1 MFCDTIKQNEFLTRK
16 GDDMFKKFMSYYKP
30 YKKLFFLDLFVA
42 FIFAMCDLV
51 YPMMTRELIN
61 ESIPNQEMR
70 MIGVF
75 AVTLLVIFAIKYV
88 CSYFMQYW
96 GHVVGVRMQAD
107 MRRDIFLHLQ
117 KLPCSFFDRT
127 KTGDVMSRIINDLMD
142 ISELAH
148 HGPEDLFISGVMII
162 GSFLV
167 LVNINVPLTL
177 IIFAF
182 IPLIFWFTWK
192 KRDKMSKAFTA
203 SRVETGK
210 VNAILE
216 NSIAGMRVSK
226 SFCSKDK
233 EVEKFQAGNND
244 FKNAREKA
252 YKVMAE
258 YFSGSTLCI
267 DMLDYVCMIAGGL
280 FTIKGIITFGDFMAY
295 LLYIK
300 MFTQPIKK
308 LVNFMEQ
315 YQSGM
320 TGYKR
325 FTELMDELEETDKQD
340 AKTLEKVEG
349 EICFKNVSFKYEDE
363 YILNQMDLIIPK
375 GKMVAL
381 VGPSGG
387 GKTTFC
393 NLIPRFYEIDGGDI
407 FIDGTSIYDLQL
419 ESLRSHIGIVSQ
431 EVFLFTGTI
440 KENILYGNPNAT
452 DEEVVEAA
460 KKAYI
465 HEFVSGLPNGYD
477 TYIGERGVKLSGGQ
491 KQRLS
496 IARVFLKDP
505 SILIL
510 DEATSALDNAT
521 EFMIKQAIDEVCK
534 NRTTIVVAHR
544 LSTIRNAD
552 EIVVLGKEGIE
563 EIGSH
568 DKLLEKEGL
577 YKTLYEAQFEGLVS

>member
-1 MFCDTIKQNEFLTRK
+1 
-16 GDDMFKKFMSYYKP
+16 MFKKFISYYKP
-30 YKKLFFLDLFVA
+30 YKKLFCLDLLVA
-42 FIFAMCDLV
+42 FVFALCDLV
-51 YPMMTRELIN
+51 YPMMTRQLIDH
-61 ESIPNQEMR
+61 SIPNKEIR

-75 AVTLLVIFAIKYV
+75 AVSLLVIFGIKYA
-88 CSYFMQYW
+88 CSFFMQYW

-107 MRRDIFLHLQ
+107 MRRDIFTHLQ
-117 KLPCSFFDRT
+117 KLPCTFFDNT

-148 HGPEDLFISGVMII
+148 HGPEDLFISAVMMV
-162 GSFLV
+162 GSFIILMT
-167 LVNINVPLTL
+167 INVPLTL
-177 IIFAF
+177 LIFAF

-192 KRDKMSKAFTA
+192 KKDKMGKAFTA

-226 SFCSKDK
+226 SFCSKDT
-233 EVEKFQAGNND
+233 ELEKFQEGNNA

-267 DMLDYVCMIAGGL
+267 DMLDYICMIGGGL
-280 FTIKGIITFGDFMAY
+280 FTIAGAITFGDFMAY

-320 TGYKR
+320 TGFMR
-325 FTELMDELEETDKQD
+325 FTELMNEIEESDKVS
-340 AKTLEKVEG
+340 AATLEHVAG
-349 EICFKNVSFKYEDE
+349 EIKFKNVSFKYEDE
-363 YILNQMDLIIPK
+363 YILDKINLTVPQ

-393 NLIPRFYEIDGGDI
+393 NLIPRFYEIDEGDI
-407 FIDGTSIYDLQL
+407 LIDDRSIYDINL

-440 KENILYGNPNAT
+440 KENILYGKPGAT
-452 DEEVVEAA
+452 DEEVTDAA
-460 KKAYI
+460 MKANI
-465 HEFVSGLPNGYD
+465 HEFILSLPKGYE

-496 IARVFLKDP
+496 IARVFLKNP

-521 EFMIKQAIDEVCK
+521 EFMIKKAIDEVCK
-534 NRTTIVVAHR
+534 GRTTIVVAHR

-552 EIVVLGKEGIE
+552 EIIVLGKEGIE
-563 EIGSH
+563 ESGSH
-568 DKLLEKEGL
+568 EQLLAEEGI
-577 YKTLYEAQFEGLVS
+577 YKMLYEAQFEGLIS